1 MKKERVYCSIIL
13 GFMMSVLFML
23 NTNSHKLY
31 SQEVVPV
38 MDTTVTSLLGMELP
52 PLQVFFDG
60 ARNSAMVEFYN
71 YRMEGQ
77 ELTLKTERRKW
88 QEYVSFFATYQ
99 YGIMAMNTNTDIGFN
114 YPLVNQYTA
123 SEQSWYNF
131 GASIRVPLDQLFD
144 RRNRIRRQQL
154 KILETTKE
162 RELWY
167 DEQKFRIIEE
177 YTKVL
182 EMSNNLKYAIEMFSL
197 ADAQYIVAQ
206 KDYIIGSTSAQ
217 GLNNAKGQQVQAF
230 LQLERIKAEL
240 TASILKL
247 EVLSGVKIINR

>member
-1 MKKERVYCSIIL
+1 MKKVRDLLFAAFCNI
-13 GFMMSVLFML
+13 MSLFIMF
-23 NTNSHKLY
+23 NVISTKSY
-31 SQEVVPV
+31 SQEMVPV
-38 MDTTVTSLLGMELP
+38 MDTTVTSLLGVDLP

-77 ELTLKTERRKW
+77 ELTLKTEKRKW
-88 QEYVSFFATYQ
+88 QEYVNFFATYQ

-114 YPLVNQYTA
+114 YPLVNQYTS

-197 ADAQYIVAQ
+197 ADAQYVVAQ
-206 KDYIIGSTSAQ
+206 KDYIIGSTTAQ

-240 TASILKL
+240 TSSILKL